1 MMKRL
6 EQYQKQIEFLIGILD
21 KRQLE
26 EFEEWLQ
33 KEGL

>member
-1 MMKRL
+1 MIKQL
-6 EQYQKQIEFLIGILD
+6 EQYQKQIEFLISILD

>member
-1 MMKRL
+1 MKQL
-6 EQYQKQIEFLIGILD
+6 EHYQKQIEFLIGILD

-33 KEGL
+33 KEKL

>member
-1 MMKRL
+1 MKQL
-6 EQYQKQIEFLIGILD
+6 EQYQKQIEFLIGIFD

-26 EFEEWLQ
+26 DWLQ